1 MVSACS
7 LSSFRTASEYSSRS
21 RSKRM
26 ALKSASETVRNSG
39 LISARRNSSRS
50 WLRLIQKLSSSSRA
64 SAAAASLITTDSL
77 GSAAVCTRSF
87 PISRAAMSVRPLSL
101 AFSILSSRRPTSR
114 TGSGNCGLSSL
125 PLGLSL
131 KYSKLSQQSRIRNT
145 SFSRHHGLALLVS
158 SKRVPRPTICQNL
171 V

>member
-1 MVSACS
+1 
-7 LSSFRTASEYSSRS
+7 
-21 RSKRM
+21 M
-26 ALKSASETVRNSG
+26 ALKSASDTVRNSG

-64 SAAAASLITTDSL
+64 SAAAVSLITTDSL
-77 GSAAVCTRSF
+77 GSAAICRRSLAT
-87 PISRAAMSVRPLSL
+87 SRAAMSAWPLSL
-101 AFSILSSRRPTSR
+101 VLSILSRRRPTSR

-145 SFSRHHGLALLVS
+145 SFSRHQGLGLLVS
-158 SKRVPRPTICQNL
+158 SRRVPRPTICQN
-171 V
+171 VVYE